1 MTENVD
7 AEAAVAHYALQ
18 KLHILPSQLLNM
30 DIQEKAFVFAS
41 IKLRIEAEKKE
52 QDRLKKKKK

>member
-1 MTENVD
+1 MAENVD

-30 DIQEKAFVFAS
+30 DEQEKAFVFAS
-41 IKLRIEAEKKE
+41 IKLRIEAEKEE
-52 QDRLKKKKK
+52 QRKIKKK

>member
-1 MTENVD
+1 MEENID
-7 AEAAVAHYALQ
+7 AEAVVAHYALQ

-41 IKLRIEAEKKE
+41 IKVRIEAEKEE
-52 QDRLKKKKK
+52 QKKIKRAKK